1 MLPQVSECIHRCSLH
16 MVARITRLGASP
28 ALELCG
34 SLSCRPKRVDARFH
48 GLDCAK
54 SRQLRRTMPP
64 APWKTL
70 ASRYLVRDRWMKLRA
85 DRCETANGIV
95 LDPYYVQE
103 VDDWAQVVAFDP
115 ADRILVIRQ
124 YRHGAGRVFTELP
137 CGGIDRGEPPIEAA
151 SRELLEETG
160 CTAESL
166 QALPVMF
173 PNPARYNNRIF
184 TFMATGARHVQQQQ
198 LDATEDIEFEFLP
211 LAEVLGLIDSGSF
224 SQALHVS
231 GLFLALR
238 RRGMI

>member
-1 MLPQVSECIHRCSLH
+1 
-16 MVARITRLGASP
+16 
-28 ALELCG
+28 
-34 SLSCRPKRVDARFH
+34 
-48 GLDCAK
+48 
-54 SRQLRRTMPP
+54 MPP

-85 DRCETANGIV
+85 DRCETANGTV

-115 ADRILVIRQ
+115 ADRVLVIRQ

-137 CGGIDRGEPPIEAA
+137 CGGIEQGEPPIEAA

-166 QALPVMF
+166 EALPVTF

-184 TFMATGARHVQQQQ
+184 TFLAAGARHVQPQQ
-198 LDATEDIEFEFLP
+198 LDAAEDIEFEFLP
-211 LAEVLGLIDSGSF
+211 LAEVLSLINSGSF

-238 RRGMI
+238 QRGMI

>member
-1 MLPQVSECIHRCSLH
+1 MLCC
-16 MVARITRLGASP
+16 
-28 ALELCG
+28 
-34 SLSCRPKRVDARFH
+34 
-48 GLDCAK
+48 
-54 SRQLRRTMPP
+54 MPP

-70 ASRYLVRDRWMKLRA
+70 ASRYVVRDRWMTLRA

-103 VDDWAQVVAFDP
+103 VADWAQVVAFDA

-124 YRHGAGRVFTELP
+124 YRHGAEQAFTELP
-137 CGGIDRGEPPIEAA
+137 CGGVEKGEPPVEAA

-160 CTAESL
+160 CRAESVEE
-166 QALPVMF
+166 LPVMF

-184 TFMATGARHVQQQQ
+184 TFIASGTRQVQKQR
-198 LDATEDIEFEFLP
+198 LDPTEDIEFEFLP
-211 LAEVLGLIDSGSF
+211 LPAVLALIDAGSF

-238 RRGMI
+238 KRGLVLGETVRLFRELVGPGVLSSGSTCLRPVRP